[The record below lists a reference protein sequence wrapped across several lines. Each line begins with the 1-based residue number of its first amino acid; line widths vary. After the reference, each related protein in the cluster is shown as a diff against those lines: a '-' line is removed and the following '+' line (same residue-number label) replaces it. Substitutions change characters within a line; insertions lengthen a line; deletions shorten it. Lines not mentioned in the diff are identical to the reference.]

1 MRDWHALNQTVE
13 GRLIA
18 NVPIAAVCHG
28 STYDQ
33 EQCDWLRNNWHFPQT
48 HLSSPS
54 SPMAYF
60 YTDGSCDPFADPDHP
75 CDLGPLAVYTVNAT
89 TSKHYRAAIDFVNK
103 HNIRLVVR
111 NSGHDYLGKSTGAH
125 SLALWTHHLK
135 SFDLIKHYK
144 SKHYS
149 GAAIKIGAGVEGGE
163 AQAFADTHN
172 LAVVSGNCPNVKL
185 AGGYTQGGGH
195 STLSATYGLAADQV
209 LEWEVMTADGK
220 VLTATPT
227 KHSDLFWALCG
238 GGGGTWG
245 AVLSMTVKAHP
256 TKQTSA
262 ANLML
267 PITPDNVEKV
277 WTFVEKFLG
286 DLGRVVDTGV
296 MVIWVAIPDLFM
308 IAPAMAPGFTS
319 TELDAVFQ
327 PTLDSLQSLDLQYQ
341 WSSQQYDT
349 IYGALSA
356 QPAMWNV
363 SDLHVGGRLLP
374 RSVADS
380 SPGAVAKAVR
390 YISEN
395 GLLSGVSYN
404 LVKHAPPAEQSSVNP
419 HLREALVS
427 IAFGL
432 PINYTHFEQNEVSM
446 DVITNDFVEK
456 MKEVV
461 PNGGAYLN
469 EADINDPDWQQTF
482 YGGLYDRLD
491 EVKRKYD
498 PKDIFYAKTA
508 VGSHRWAEREDG
520 RLCRVEKKAGEQ
532 KHGEL

>member
-1 MRDWHALNQTVE
+1 
-13 GRLIA
+13 
-18 NVPIAAVCHG
+18 
-28 STYDQ
+28 
-33 EQCDWLRNNWHFPQT
+33 
-48 HLSSPS
+48 
-54 SPMAYF
+54 
-60 YTDGSCDPFADPDHP
+60 
-75 CDLGPLAVYTVNAT
+75 
-89 TSKHYRAAIDFVNK
+89 
-103 HNIRLVVR
+103 
-111 NSGHDYLGKSTGAH
+111 
-125 SLALWTHHLK
+125 
-135 SFDLIKHYK
+135 
-144 SKHYS
+144 
-149 GAAIKIGAGVEGGE
+149 
-163 AQAFADTHN
+163 
-172 LAVVSGNCPNVKL
+172 
-185 AGGYTQGGGH
+185 
-195 STLSATYGLAADQV
+195 
-209 LEWEVMTADGK
+209 
-220 VLTATPT
+220 
-227 KHSDLFWALCG
+227 
-238 GGGGTWG
+238 
-245 AVLSMTVKAHP
+245 
-256 TKQTSA
+256 
-262 ANLML
+262 
-267 PITPDNVEKV
+267 
-277 WTFVEKFLG
+277 
-286 DLGRVVDTGV
+286 
-296 MVIWVAIPDLFM
+296 
-308 IAPAMAPGFTS
+308 MAPGFTS

-456 MKEVV
+456 MKEAV

-469 EADINDPDWQQTF
+469 EADINDPDWQQNF